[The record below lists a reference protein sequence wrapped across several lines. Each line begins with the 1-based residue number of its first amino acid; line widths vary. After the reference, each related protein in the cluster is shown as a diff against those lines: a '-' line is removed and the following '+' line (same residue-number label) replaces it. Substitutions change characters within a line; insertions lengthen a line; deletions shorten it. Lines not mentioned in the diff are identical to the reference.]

1 MDTFSV
7 TSGGMLSKP
16 VSNRKSSS
24 SGTMRDLWAAVRT
37 GSVHDV
43 EIALLHLRKQNGNIN
58 EKNALGSTALHI
70 AAWRNHLPVVRRL
83 LAAGADPNA
92 RDGESGWSSLHRA
105 LHFGHLAVA
114 GLLIEAGA
122 SLVLEDTKGRTP
134 VDLTSGPLKQSLLS
148 STFTG
153 AKEVFSW
160 GNGSN
165 YQLGI
170 GTTGILRV
178 PARVDALQGCDIVS
192 VAAAKFHSVALTAT
206 GEVYSWGFGRGG
218 RLGHPDFDIHSGQVA
233 VITPRQI
240 TNSFGC
246 RSVRVIAVAKHHTIV
261 ATDGG
266 EVYTW
271 GSNREGRLGYPHVD
285 TQPTPRRVNTL
296 KAKVVKVSAA
306 NKHNAVLTE
315 AGEVYTWG
323 CNLEGQLGYGT
334 SNSTSN
340 YVPRLVECLKGKK
353 LTSVATAKYHT
364 VVLGA
369 EGEVYT
375 WGYKMVNP
383 RRVAVARNTK
393 KAGSLPLKFHISER
407 LHMVAIS
414 AGTTHST
421 ALSEDGLVYYWF
433 SADSHLRCRQLSS
446 MAAHQAVAL
455 SSGKYRTGVVTS
467 TGDVYIWD
475 GEDAK
480 AETLPIPLRVHGIK
494 HATHL
499 SVGENHSVVG
509 AAFVIPDYPVDIC
522 TTSFTQPTRSVEED
536 IDVDS
541 EGEDLEN
548 FSPRKAAIGFS
559 SVSKSAP
566 SLKNLCQKV
575 IAQQVVEPKN
585 ALQLLEFADSLGADL
600 LRRHCEELVLR
611 NLDYVLTMAPV
622 LFGHVRPSLLAEV
635 EKAWDASSTQPWS
648 HRRLPTPSATLPAI
662 IDSEEEE
669 EDRGNEPNSRG
680 TKREVSLGS
689 SFNERMLSEGFLQA
703 ADENGEAITKQ
714 LRAAKKKLQQVEAL
728 ELKQSRGYTLDDQQ
742 LAKLRTKRDLE
753 ESILSLEAGVIPEPL
768 KKGNNPESRSKRD
781 GKEKSPS
788 MDESSSSKPDSTRPS
803 RRLEKKKGKGQTSSD
818 DWRSKKLE
826 NNSQKGGRP
835 FEVKEAI
842 STRDFENS
850 SVEITSSSTSSSNSR
865 SSNFKTI
872 SGFTSVMP
880 ELTRLDSERQGFSSG
895 NKQAVKVG
903 VLKFP
908 TEQPEK
914 SPPVP
919 RKMATLG
926 KKVVK
931 GGLSVFLSGALEAPK
946 VLPLTPVTPKVEG
959 PAWGGVNIPKGSAS
973 LLTIQTQQ
981 KYEPKYD
988 FGQAVKVGSGRGLA
1002 VDKVYITPQQTDSG
1016 TGVVEDTEASA
1027 TRVPLIQFVR
1037 TSPIAVN
1044 SRSLSRGQPD
1054 NSPPPWAAAT
1064 PGTSAPSL
1072 RDIQMQQVKSKA
1084 HQRPPQVRGS
1094 PQLGS
1099 PLGPSVPSTAGTVS
1113 EVSSTDT
1120 PNRWFKPEVAGPS
1133 SIRCIQIEEKA
1144 MKELRQMYKN
1154 VNVKLV
1160 RNS

>member
-7 TSGGMLSKP
+7 PSAGMLSKP
-16 VSNRKSSS
+16 VSNRKNSS
-24 SGTMRDLWAAVRT
+24 SGTVRDLWAAVRT

-43 EIALLHLRKQNGNIN
+43 EIALLHLKKQNGNVN
-58 EKNALGSTALHI
+58 EKNAFGSTALHI

-122 SLVLEDTKGRTP
+122 SLVLEDSKGRTP
-134 VDLTSGPLKQSLLS
+134 VDLTSGPLKQSLLN

-246 RSVRVIAVAKHHTIV
+246 RPVRVIAVAKHHTIV
-261 ATDGG
+261 ATDNG

-296 KAKVVKVSAA
+296 KAKVVKVAAA

-340 YVPRLVECLKGKK
+340 YIPRLVECLKGKK

-369 EGEVYT
+369 EGELYT

-393 KAGSLPLKFHISER
+393 KAGPLPLKFHISER

-433 SADSHLRCRQLSS
+433 SADPHLRCRQLSS
-446 MAAHQAVAL
+446 MAAHQSVAL
-455 SSGKYRTGVVTS
+455 SSGKYRTGLVTS

-480 AETLPIPLRVHGIK
+480 AESLPVPHRVHGIK

-509 AAFVIPDYPVDIC
+509 AAFVMPDYPVDVC
-522 TTSFTQPTRSVEED
+522 TTSLTSAQPTRSVEED

-548 FSPRKAAIGFS
+548 LSPRKAAIGFS

-566 SLKNLCQKV
+566 SLKNLCQRV

-680 TKREVSLGS
+680 SKREVSLG

-703 ADENGEAITKQ
+703 ADENVEAITKQ
-714 LRAAKKKLQQVEAL
+714 LRALKKKLQQVEAL
-728 ELKQSRGYTLDDQQ
+728 ELKQSRGHTLDDQQ

-753 ESILSLEAGVIPEPL
+753 DSILSLEAGVIPEPL
-768 KKGNNPESRSKRD
+768 KKGNNQESRSKRD
-781 GKEKSPS
+781 GKEKYPS
-788 MDESSSSKPDSTRPS
+788 IGESSSSKPDSTRPS
-803 RRLEKKKGKGQTSSD
+803 RKLEKKKSKSQTSSD

-826 NNSQKGGRP
+826 NNIQKGRP
-835 FEVKEAI
+835 SEMKGAT
-842 STRDFENS
+842 STREFENS
-850 SVEITSSSTSSSNSR
+850 EVEISSSST

-880 ELTRLDSERQGFSSG
+880 ELTRPELERQGCSSG
-895 NKQAVKVG
+895 KKEGVKVG
-903 VLKFP
+903 VLKYP

-919 RKMATLG
+919 RKMTALG

-946 VLPLTPVTPKVEG
+946 PLPPPPVTPKVEG

-988 FGQAVKVGSGRGLA
+988 FGQAVKVGSGKGLA
-1002 VDKVYITPQQTDSG
+1002 GDKVHVTPKHAESATI
-1016 TGVVEDTEASA
+1016 VVEETEASS

-1044 SRSLSRGQPD
+1044 PRSSSRGQPD

-1064 PGTSAPSL
+1064 PGTNALSL

-1084 HQRPPQVRGS
+1084 NQRTPQVRGS

-1099 PLGPSVPSTAGTVS
+1099 PLGPSVPSTGGTGS
-1113 EVSSTDT
+1113 EASSTDT